1 MELDEHDILE
11 DLLISVPRDA
21 WPDSFPLA
29 VADFFS
35 FDGSGAGPTTFDEYA
50 FFTAFD
56 TSPSEPPGI
65 DCSIEAYFPLSA
77 ASEHS
82 KSFGMAE
89 LTAPPPAFVLG
100 GLVETRKKKKAEG
113 MPSKNLMAERRRRKR
128 LNDRLS
134 LLRSIVPK
142 ISKMDRTSILGDT
155 IDYIKELTEKIKQLQ
170 EETSIDLSL
179 NHGDLLGLFKE
190 TNSSKMLLRNS
201 PTVDVERRGNETRIE
216 INCGAKPGLLLST
229 MNTLDGMGM
238 EIQQCV
244 VSCFNDFAM
253 HATCSQS
260 MDHKANVSLEEA
272 KRALFRNAGYG
283 GKYNTFLD

>member
-1 MELDEHDILE
+1 MELGEHAIME

-29 VADFFS
+29 VSDFFAT
-35 FDGSGAGPTTFDEYA
+35 DGAGATTFDDDYA

-65 DCSIEAYFPLSA
+65 ECSTEAAP
-77 ASEHS
+77 EHS
-82 KSFGMAE
+82 ERVGMAE
-89 LTAPPPAFVLG
+89 LTAPPTALG
-100 GLVETRKKKKAEG
+100 LPSKKQRKKAEG

-155 IDYIKELTEKIKQLQ
+155 IDYIKELTERIKQLQ
-170 EETSIDLSL
+170 EENQS
-179 NHGDLLGLFKE
+179 DLLGLFRE
-190 TNSSKMLLRNS
+190 TNSSEMSLRNC
-201 PTVDVERRGNETRIE
+201 PTFDVERRGNETRIE
-216 INCGAKPGLLLST
+216 MNCGAKSGLLLST

-253 HATCSQS
+253 RASCSQR
-260 MDHKANVSLEEA
+260 MDHKANVSLEET
-272 KRALFRNAGYG
+272 KQALFRNAGYG
-283 GKYNTFLD
+283 GRCL